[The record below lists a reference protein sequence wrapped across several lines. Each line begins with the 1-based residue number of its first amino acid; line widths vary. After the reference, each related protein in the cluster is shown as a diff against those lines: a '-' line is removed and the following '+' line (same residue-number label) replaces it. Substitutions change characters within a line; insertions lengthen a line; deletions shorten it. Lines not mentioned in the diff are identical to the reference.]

1 MIKRTLFFYS
11 IFTCLGFI
19 GYGQVRTSS
28 TPKQQFQDSIVV
40 AIRPSYNKV
49 SGIHRWLFGENYR
62 KEWSMPVK
70 LPVIRISQLHGGLKP
85 VKQGGGMESKSLRLV
100 DPTGKEWVLRSVEKI
115 PDKLLPVGVEG
126 TFVVDWVDDE
136 FSAQHPY
143 SALVVPPLAAAVGVP
158 HANPV
163 IGVVV
168 SDPALGEY
176 NKIFSNLVC
185 LMEEREPTGHSDNT
199 LKMEVELIKNYHNRL
214 DGEEFLKARMLDLL
228 LGDWD
233 RHEDQWRFTD
243 TVVGANRIYTGVPR
257 DRDQVFHLAEGVF
270 PSIASRS
277 WLDPTLDH
285 FEGDIPRVRYSL
297 FKTRFIKQFP
307 DAQISYD
314 RWMQLANEFAKAE
327 TDQVLESALKQL
339 PSETYKIRH
348 DVLFN
353 KLRQRR
359 DHIPAAMSE
368 YYKWINRIVDLR
380 TTDKDE
386 NISLT
391 DDTAGGLRVTV
402 SKAGKKDAQLDTI
415 WNIVYHPDIT
425 KELRL
430 YTSGGNDKILI
441 NTSKSVIKVRIV
453 DSAGTKAVENVASQ
467 RKIDLYGPVGGTT
480 INGDAAR
487 IRNRLSTDTAAGRF
501 VPTYLYNVWM
511 PLATASLNVDDGFLL
526 GLGFKYTGFDGFRK
540 LPYTTVQQLMVT
552 HAFASDA
559 FRLRYDGEWTAA
571 LGKADILLR
580 ADIQAPDNTM
590 NFFGRGNETVL
601 DKTGDYHRFYR
612 VRFDQYK
619 FDPALR
625 WHTGKGSV
633 FIAGPSLQYYH
644 FQADDNTNR
653 YISQPASRA
662 NAYDSLTFEK
672 PKVHLGINASFISD
686 RRNNN
691 VLPYAGYYINVQ
703 LLAYN
708 GVGSNADNFMQI
720 KPEFTY
726 YQKLNQSGSI
736 VLSDRIGGGVTF
748 GKPAF
753 YQSLFL
759 GGQGNLLGY
768 LQNRFAGQEMIFNN
782 LQGRV
787 KLFNLASYILAG
799 QVGLIGFYDTGRVW
813 VSDKH
818 SDKWHQGTGGGLY
831 FAPAGLTCFQFL
843 AGHSSEGWYPY
854 ISMNFRL

>member
-339 PSETYKIRH
+339 P
-348 DVLFN
+348 
-353 KLRQRR
+353 
-359 DHIPAAMSE
+359 
-368 YYKWINRIVDLR
+368 
-380 TTDKDE
+380 
-386 NISLT
+386 
-391 DDTAGGLRVTV
+391 
-402 SKAGKKDAQLDTI
+402 
-415 WNIVYHPDIT
+415 
-425 KELRL
+425 
-430 YTSGGNDKILI
+430 
-441 NTSKSVIKVRIV
+441 
-453 DSAGTKAVENVASQ
+453 
-467 RKIDLYGPVGGTT
+467 
-480 INGDAAR
+480 
-487 IRNRLSTDTAAGRF
+487 
-501 VPTYLYNVWM
+501 
-511 PLATASLNVDDGFLL
+511 
-526 GLGFKYTGFDGFRK
+526 
-540 LPYTTVQQLMVT
+540 
-552 HAFASDA
+552 
-559 FRLRYDGEWTAA
+559 
-571 LGKADILLR
+571 
-580 ADIQAPDNTM
+580 
-590 NFFGRGNETVL
+590 
-601 DKTGDYHRFYR
+601 
-612 VRFDQYK
+612 
-619 FDPALR
+619 
-625 WHTGKGSV
+625 
-633 FIAGPSLQYYH
+633 
-644 FQADDNTNR
+644 
-653 YISQPASRA
+653 
-662 NAYDSLTFEK
+662 
-672 PKVHLGINASFISD
+672 
-686 RRNNN
+686 
-691 VLPYAGYYINVQ
+691 
-703 LLAYN
+703 
-708 GVGSNADNFMQI
+708 
-720 KPEFTY
+720 
-726 YQKLNQSGSI
+726 
-736 VLSDRIGGGVTF
+736 
-748 GKPAF
+748 
-753 YQSLFL
+753 
-759 GGQGNLLGY
+759 
-768 LQNRFAGQEMIFNN
+768 
-782 LQGRV
+782 
-787 KLFNLASYILAG
+787 
-799 QVGLIGFYDTGRVW
+799 
-813 VSDKH
+813 
-818 SDKWHQGTGGGLY
+818 
-831 FAPAGLTCFQFL
+831 
-843 AGHSSEGWYPY
+843 
-854 ISMNFRL
+854 